1 VAVRRSSRDLDRNA
15 IRSSCRAGSWRSDG
29 LAGCS
34 RHEAH
39 GPNVVVSVDSLE
51 SDVSGE
57 TAEDEGAS
65 CSAESGDVT
74 AGTETRVNGCTN
86 RAPLSPFGG
95 G

>member
-1 VAVRRSSRDLDRNA
+1 MAVRRSSGDLDRNA

-29 LAGCS
+29 LAGC
-34 RHEAH
+34 RHKAH

-57 TAEDEGAS
+57 AAEDERAS

-74 AGTETRVNGCTN
+74 ASTETRVNGCTN
-86 RAPLSPFGG
+86 RAPLSPFGSG
-95 G
+95 